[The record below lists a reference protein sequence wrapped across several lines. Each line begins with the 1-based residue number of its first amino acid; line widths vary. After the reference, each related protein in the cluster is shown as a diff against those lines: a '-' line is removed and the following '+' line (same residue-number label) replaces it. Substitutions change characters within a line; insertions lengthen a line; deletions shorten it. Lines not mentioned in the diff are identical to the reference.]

1 MPLPSGLMSKLLS
14 EFIVAS
20 YGTHSA
26 RLAFTMAAFYSGALG
41 SGIDR
46 PWDVVA
52 KTQWL
57 LKAVELGSF
66 AAVSGIISDKNSCQ
80 ILEEFGA
87 KILEVRQLF
96 FNSPSIDYQTLVYR
110 LRGFADMPDVESLN
124 VLVFLGEAIPEEA
137 ERTITRLTYG
147 KNERQQRIRLAIP
160 SLSRLEVF
168 NLNRDS
174 DLQVV
179 DSDAFDIVLSNASEI
194 TTAVYNN
201 NLENFISLAES
212 SGLKSGDSDLEY
224 FMSLAIFN
232 GSKTVVRY
240 LLDQYHVDPNQSW
253 GEMSHLNNAIVFRRQ
268 SMVELFLSRNAMI
281 EPAFGNKPS
290 ALHLVPRDDD
300 PKLATLLCEHLN
312 TKGTLQAV
320 LNSSTTDGDLAGFTP
335 VYVAMMCRSWKVA
348 QIFLDYGADPND
360 GEDGAKLLDM
370 SVLPMSTPTPLS
382 ILQTLL
388 QKGAKTDW
396 RTAQSRSPLK
406 MAIQSSNVLA
416 VFHLLLHHA
425 SIIFADSTT
434 AIEEAEYSVQEM
446 QTGPRLEVLNVD
458 GDLCPNGWEDC
469 SQASSVILEMVRI
482 ASAKENDWKNNLGD
496 LVSRS
501 PETCRS
507 KIWILDQQIDEATM
521 LVEVAIP
528 S

>member
-20 YGTHSA
+20 SHDTHSA

-41 SGIDR
+41 SGVER

-66 AAVSGIISDKNSCQ
+66 AAVSGIMLDKNSCQ

-87 KILEVRQLF
+87 KILKVRQLF

-110 LRGFADMPDVESLN
+110 LRSFADMPDVESLN

-160 SLSRLEVF
+160 NLSRLEVF

-179 DSDAFDIVLSNASEI
+179 DSDAFDLVLSNASEI

-201 NLENFISLAES
+201 NLEKFISLAES
-212 SGLKSGDSDLEY
+212 SGLKSGDLEY

-232 GSKTVVRY
+232 GSKNVVWF

-253 GEMSHLNNAIVFRRQ
+253 GGMSHLNDAIVFRRQ
-268 SMVELFLSRNAMI
+268 SIVELFLNRNAMI
-281 EPAFGNKPS
+281 EPAFGNKLS

-320 LNSSTTDGDLAGFTP
+320 LNSSTTDGDLAGLTP
-335 VYVAMMCRSWKVA
+335 VCVAMMCRSWKVA
-348 QIFLDYGADPND
+348 QVFLDYGADPND
-360 GEDGAKLLDM
+360 GEDDAKLLDM

-388 QKGAKTDW
+388 QKGAKTDGG
-396 RTAQSRSPLK
+396 TAQSRGPLK

-416 VFHLLLHHA
+416 VFHLLLHDA

-434 AIEEAEYSVQEM
+434 AIEEAESSMQEM
-446 QTGPRLEVLNVD
+446 QTGPRLEVLSVD

-469 SQASSVILEMVRI
+469 SEASSVILEMVRI
-482 ASAKENDWKNNLGD
+482 ASAKENNWKNDLCG

-501 PETCRS
+501 PETCKS
-507 KIWILDQQIDEATM
+507 KMWILDQQINEATM
-521 LVEVAIP
+521 LVEVTIP